1 LFVLGLQMTGSTG
14 KANETPFRPE
24 IEGLRGLAV
33 GLVVAAHAGLK
44 IPGAALGPDIFFA
57 LSGYLIVGILL
68 RRLEATGGIDF
79 REFYAR
85 RIRRIAPALAATI
98 LLTVAVVALLNDP
111 TTLARTAKDGA
122 AALAG
127 AANISFGLQAV
138 DYFGSTEPSPLLPLW
153 SIGVE
158 EQFYLLVPLLLGVAW
173 KIGKRRAILI
183 TLVVI
188 ALGSTIA
195 AALLTP
201 AEPIWAYYLLPT
213 RAYGLAAGGLLA
225 LLETRALAS
234 QWLRRV
240 PLAPIGLAIIAA
252 LTLLLPGEEGYPGLA
267 GPLSGVASAALVGG
281 MAMTEPHGGVSAA
294 GGHAMRAL
302 FSIAP
307 LRAIGR
313 ISYSL
318 YLVHW
323 PILILP
329 TYFGVV
335 MTLSMTIIAVVTAVL
350 VAALMYL
357 FVEQPF
363 RKGFVLSLVPGIV
376 LRRGGTLLASLV
388 LVLAGV
394 GIAPDITSADPSATA
409 DPSISVVT
417 PSPSGSTSGANP
429 SPTPWAPIS
438 IDGTS
443 VHQLTGAVPT
453 NVEPALSRAAGDAD
467 NIVEAGCS
475 QSFDGETV
483 PVCYYGVQGGTRI
496 VLLGDS
502 HAVHWMPALD
512 LIGKAYNYEIIPI
525 AKSLCGFMD
534 VQLFNAAL
542 GRSYPEC
549 TQWRLNAIE
558 KINELRPTL
567 IILSQARWYQ
577 DEENADELQP
587 QYYAKAIGR
596 MLDKVPFPTL
606 VFGDISS
613 SPLDIPTCLARNRAD
628 VSKCAFWRVDAQKR
642 DLLLAEERGLPI
654 FDFTAALCPGS
665 ECAPIIDDRIVLR
678 DAGHL
683 TTTMA
688 KYLATELGAALAQVI
703 AGLPR

>member
-1 LFVLGLQMTGSTG
+1 MKSTPRQ
-14 KANETPFRPE
+14 ASESPFRPE

-33 GLVVAAHAGLK
+33 GLVVAAHAGLQ

-68 RRLEATGGIDF
+68 RSLEAERGISF

-127 AANISFGLQAV
+127 AANITFGLQAV

-158 EQFYLLVPLLLGVAW
+158 EQFYLLVPLLLGIAW
-173 KIGKRRAILI
+173 KAGKRHAILI
-183 TLVVI
+183 TLTAI
-188 ALGSTIA
+188 AIGSTAA

-201 AEPIWAYYLLPT
+201 VEPIWAYYLLPT

-234 QWLRRV
+234 NTLRRI
-240 PLAPIGLAIIAA
+240 PFAPIGFAIIAA
-252 LTLLLPGEEGYPGLA
+252 LTLLLPGEKGYPGLA
-267 GPLSGVASAALVGG
+267 GPLSGVATVALVGG
-281 MAMTEPHGGVSAA
+281 MATIGLRGTVSAA
-294 GGHAMRAL
+294 GGKAMRAL

-329 TYFGVV
+329 TYFG
-335 MTLSMTIIAVVTAVL
+335 IAMNEGATALAVIASVL
-350 VAALMYL
+350 VAALMYR

-363 RKGFVLSLVPGIV
+363 RKGFALSLVPGTV
-376 LRRGGTLLASLV
+376 LRRGGAVLASLV

-394 GIAPDITSADPSATA
+394 GLAPDIASAQPGASDDPGV
-409 DPSISVVT
+409 SVVT
-417 PSPSGSTSGANP
+417 PTPSPSAAQVSP
-429 SPTPWAPIS
+429 SPAPWAPIS
-438 IDGTS
+438 IGGTT
-443 VHQLTGAVPT
+443 VHQLTGAVPANIKPT
-453 NVEPALSRAAGDAD
+453 LGRAAGDAD
-467 NIVEAGCS
+467 NILNKGCS
-475 QSFDGETV
+475 RDHYGETV
-483 PVCYYGVQGGTRI
+483 PVCYYGTKGGTRI

-502 HAVHWMPALD
+502 HALHWMPALD

-525 AKSLCGFMD
+525 AKVNCAFMD
-534 VQLFNAAL
+534 VKLYAGRL
-542 GRSYPEC
+542 GHSYTSC
-549 TQWRLNAIE
+549 TKWRANVVK
-558 KINELRPTL
+558 KINELNPAL
-567 IILSQARWYQ
+567 VILSQTWYL
-577 DEENADELQP
+577 EEGKPNEIRP
-587 QYYAKAIGR
+587 QYYADATGR
-596 MLDKVPFPTL
+596 MLYKIPFPTL
-606 VFGDISS
+606 IFSDTPFGQNN
-613 SPLDIPTCLARNRAD
+613 IPTCLNRNRNNVA
-628 VSKCAFWRVDAQKR
+628 KCVVTKTAAYGKRGHTR
-642 DLLLAEERGLPI
+642 DLLIAEQRNLPI
-654 FDFTAALCPGS
+654 FDFTAALCPS
-665 ECAPIIDDRIVLR
+665 TKCAPIIDGRIVFH
-678 DAGHL
+678 DHHHL

-688 KYLATELGAALAQVI
+688 KYLATPIGVALSQIIAAL
-703 AGLPR
+703 PR